1 MAEITTNQLRA
12 KWTGKDRWLSDG
24 GSRGAGRLVAR
35 LTRTGAHFL
44 FQYFSSRGDKRLFP
58 LGPFD
63 AEGRAGLRLA
73 DARVRSAELAALYRR
88 GTTDLHAHFEQQR
101 LAAERALHAAQEE
114 QENAQREEQEA
125 LDDAKRFSLRRFLTA
140 YADHLKSAGKPS
152 ARDVANIFK
161 NHVFNDAALSNR
173 HACLVTT
180 DEFVDLIS
188 KVVAAGHGRTAAKL
202 RSYAHAAYALGI
214 RAKTN
219 PAAPPA
225 IRAFGIKVNPL
236 ASIDALAQFNK
247 AGDRNLTAAELASF
261 MKRVQATP
269 IDVRREALELCIY
282 TGGQRPTQL
291 LRLRRR
297 DVDLDAG
304 VITLY
309 DLKGRRQQPRMHV
322 VPLTRHAADILKRRM
337 AGLTGNAPVFSTD
350 GSSFMDR
357 GTLTNFV
364 TAISADMMKANE
376 VHEPFT
382 LRDIRRT
389 LETLM
394 ASWGISSDT
403 RKHVQSHGLGGV
415 QQRHYDRYEY
425 LREKRAALK
434 LLATRLDRL
443 VEPRRSSRQRRIRRA
458 ASVPALPNAISA
470 EAIAS

>member
-35 LTRTGAHFL
+35 LTRTGTHFF
-44 FQYFSSRGDKRLFP
+44 FQYFSPHGDKRLFP

-63 AEGRAGLRLA
+63 IQGERGLSLVAARARA
-73 DARVRSAELAALYRR
+73 AELAALYRS
-88 GTTDLHAHFEQQR
+88 GTTDLHAHFELQR
-101 LAAERALHAAQEE
+101 LAAERALQAAQEM
-114 QENAQREEQEA
+114 QAHAQREEQQA
-125 LDDAKRFSLRRFLTA
+125 LVDAERFSLRKFLTA
-140 YADHLKSAGKPS
+140 YTDHLKSAGKPS
-152 ARDVANIFK
+152 ARDAANIFK
-161 NHVFNDAALSNR
+161 NHVFNDPALAAR
-173 HACLVTT
+173 HASLVTT
-180 DEFVDLIS
+180 DEFVDVIS

-236 ASIDALAQFNK
+236 ASIDALAQFNR
-247 AGDRNLTAAELASF
+247 AGDRNLTAAELTSF
-261 MKRVQATP
+261 MKRVEAAP
-269 IDVRREALELCIY
+269 IDVRRDALELCVY

-297 DVDLDAG
+297 DVDLDAA

-309 DLKGRRQQPRMHV
+309 DLKGRRQQPRTHV
-322 VPLTRHAADILKRRM
+322 VPLTQLAADILKRRM

-443 VEPRRSSRQRRIRRA
+443 REARGSSRLRRIRRA
-458 ASVPALPNAISA
+458 ASAPALPNTRSA
-470 EAIAS
+470 EAMAI